1 MIRLRRSVLFVPGS
15 SPKMHQKAAGLPA
28 DALILDLED
37 AVAPSAKEEARALTC
52 KALRELD
59 FGAKEVMVRVNA
71 RASGLWEGDLRALV
85 PARPSAIVLPK
96 VSSPLE
102 VEEADRFMGELEEAH
117 GITRGETGLAVMIE
131 TARGLQEAPTIA
143 SSSPRMTALL
153 FGAAD
158 FTAEVGGRLTPEGL
172 ELLYPMS
179 RVKLAAA
186 VAGIDA
192 LDSPCFNINDMAT
205 LERQARRAADLGF
218 AGKTLI
224 HPAQVEVV
232 NRVFSPTDEE
242 IAFARKVIEAY
253 ERAEAEGKGVSAL
266 EGELVEAPVVM
277 RARRI
282 LLIAERTGRFGEAR

>member
-59 FGAKEVMVRVNA
+59 FGEKEVMVRVNA
-71 RASGLWEGDLRALV
+71 RGSGLWEGDLEALM
-85 PARPSAIVLPK
+85 PTRPSTIVLPK
-96 VSSPLE
+96 VSSPVD
-102 VEEADRFMGELEEAH
+102 VEEADRFIGELEEAH
-117 GITRGETGLAVMIE
+117 GIARGETRLAAMVE
-131 TARGLQEAPTIA
+131 TARGLQDAAAIA
-143 SSSPRMTALL
+143 SASARMTALL

-158 FTAEVGGRLTPEGL
+158 FTAEVGGRLTPEAL

-186 VAGIDA
+186 AAGIDA
-192 LDSPCFNINDMAT
+192 LDSPCFNIKDMVA

-224 HPAQVEVV
+224 HPAQIEVV
-232 NRVFSPTDEE
+232 NRVFSPTEEE

-253 ERAEAEGKGVSAL
+253 EKAEAEGKGVSAL
-266 EGELVEAPVVM
+266 EGELVEAPIVM
-277 RARRI
+277 RARRV
-282 LLIAERTGRFGEAR
+282 LLIAERAGRSGVT